1 MTHLKLEYGTLI
13 YIIEELKLAKYLI
26 YKKDEKS
33 HLLQEIPKKDYNFN
47 CFHYMDVEDIV
58 LRTCIINKEE
68 IFDFLKFKISHL
80 ESEINLIVEEIS
92 YLKNNGPYNKEID
105 DLWNEIENLRK
116 KEATP
121 NRLKAK
127 KQLLKA
133 IGRYHKK
140 GKRVLSDRLNDKNYE
155 LKRVQNDLTRLKEQF
170 SYLKNM

>member
-47 CFHYMDVEDIV
+47 CFHYMDVEDTI
-58 LRTCIINKEE
+58 LRTCIINKKE
-68 IFDFLKFKISHL
+68 ILDFLKFKISHL
-80 ESEINLIVEEIS
+80 ESETNLIFEEIS
-92 YLKNNGPYNKEID
+92 YLKNNEPYNKEIE

-170 SYLKNM
+170 SYLNNM